1 MTKSSGLFL
10 LVTFILLG
18 FGLVAIYST
27 SAIFAE
33 ERFGDSFFFLRRQLL
48 WTSLGLVAML
58 AAWRVKYELIRTL
71 GKPLLFLTLTLLIL
85 VLLPQ
90 FGREVGGAQRW
101 LRIGGFSFQPSEL
114 GKLALLIYLADYLAR
129 KQDRIKS
136 LSRGF
141 FPPLLVVGGMVG
153 LIFLQPDMGTGL
165 FLGMVFLILLFVAG
179 VRIIH
184 LTGLALSSLPV
195 LYFLIVGAG
204 YRLRRILT
212 FLDPGKD
219 PLGAGFQITQSFL
232 ALGLGGMRGVG
243 LGESRQKLF
252 YLPAAHTDFI
262 FSIVGEELGFLGTV
276 SLIILFLV
284 FLWAGMRIAS
294 QAPDLFGYLLGVGIT
309 LTIVLQAIINIGVA
323 TGTLPTTG
331 IPLPFISFGGSS
343 LLFSLVGVGL
353 LLNIAR
359 QTLAPTGCKCSS
371 QHLRLRGASAASA

>member
-1 MTKSSGLFL
+1 MKMGKSGYL
-10 LVTFILLG
+10 LLIVTFILIG

-27 SAIFAE
+27 SAIFAG
-33 ERFGDSFFFLRRQLL
+33 ERFGDSLFFLERQLL
-48 WTSLGLVAML
+48 WVLLGLVAML
-58 AAWRVKYELIRTL
+58 AAWRIKYEWIRAL
-71 GKPLLFLTLTLLIL
+71 SKPLLFLTLTLLVL
-85 VLLPQ
+85 VLFPQ
-90 FGREVGGAQRW
+90 FGREAGGAQRW
-101 LRIGGFSFQPSEL
+101 LRIGGGFSFQPSEL
-114 GKLALLIYLADYLAR
+114 AKLALLIYLADYLAR
-129 KQDRIKS
+129 KQDK
-136 LSRGF
+136 LKNFWRGF
-141 FPPLLVVGGMVG
+141 LPPLLMVGGMVG
-153 LIFLQPDMGTGL
+153 LIFLQPDMGTGV
-165 FLGMVFLILLFVAG
+165 FLGMISLILLFIAG
-179 VRIIH
+179 VKIIH

-195 LYFLIVGAG
+195 FYFLVMGTD

-232 ALGLGGMRGVG
+232 ALGLGGMGGVG

-276 SLIILFLV
+276 SLIVLFLV

-294 QAPDLFGYLLGVGIT
+294 QAPDLFGYLLGAGIT
-309 LTIVLQAIINIGVA
+309 LAIVLRAMINMGVA

-343 LLFSLVGVGL
+343 LFFSMMGVGL

-359 QTLAPTGCKCSS
+359 QKADVRRRKPKD
-371 QHLRLRGASAASA
+371 R

>member
-1 MTKSSGLFL
+1 MAKSSHLLFI
-10 LVTFILLG
+10 VTFILIG

-33 ERFGDSFFFLRRQLL
+33 EKFGDSLFFLKRQLL
-48 WTSLGLVAML
+48 WASLGLVTML
-58 AAWRVKYELIRTL
+58 AAWRVKYELIRAL

-136 LSRGF
+136 FSRGF
-141 FPPLLVVGGMVG
+141 FPPLLIVGGIVG
-153 LIFLQPDMGTGL
+153 LIFLQPDLGTGL
-165 FLGMVFLILLFVAG
+165 FIGMVFLVLLFVAG

-184 LTGLALSSLPV
+184 LAGFALSSLPV
-195 LYFLIVGAG
+195 LYFLIMGAD
-204 YRLRRILT
+204 YRLRRLLT

-252 YLPAAHTDFI
+252 YLPASHTDFI
-262 FSIVGEELGFLGTV
+262 FSIVGEELGFLGTA
-276 SLIILFLV
+276 SLVILFLV
-284 FLWAGMRIAS
+284 FIWAGIRIAS
-294 QAPDLFGYLLGVGIT
+294 RAPDLFGYLLGVGIT
-309 LTIVLQAIINIGVA
+309 VTIGLQAIINMGVA
-323 TGTLPTTG
+323 TGALPTTG

-343 LLFSLVGVGL
+343 LLFNMTGVGL
-353 LLNIAR
+353 LLNVSR
-359 QTLAPTGCKCSS
+359 QHKGTK
-371 QHLRLRGASAASA
+371 